1 MVGFLFSLYLSYM
14 EHDINVLKKI
24 LNSAL
29 FLGKYPIIDRVH
41 VDQHGKGI
49 DIVLIPNDSKKYWE
63 TKKEIHSYIW
73 DIKKMAGV
81 KSGLN
86 IYP

>member
-1 MVGFLFSLYLSYM
+1 M
-14 EHDINVLKKI
+14 EHDIIVLKKI

-41 VDQHGKGI
+41 VDQHGKEI

-73 DIKKMAGV
+73 NIKKMAGV

>member
-1 MVGFLFSLYLSYM
+1 M
-14 EHDINVLKKI
+14 EHDIIILKKI

-73 DIKKMAGV
+73 SITKMAGV
-81 KSGLN
+81 NVKYGLN